1 MCYSKLQRKDEGKKK
16 KKKQLWTLAS
26 MPRMCLKTAYFWPH
40 KKKPKKKPP
49 LHPRSCRH
57 STLVCSTLIPTR
69 VMSRL
74 AVKLPANV
82 GRNPLCA
89 EWKLPLRPSVR
100 SPHLIC
106 GRATTEPLVSQSQKW
121 PRLLLR
127 RVQLCDTYANAPVL
141 QKASSNLYD
150 AKKKKKKDVRAM
162 GHDLM
167 KSGDKGTFIAWLEI
181 KETHL
186 Y

>member
-1 MCYSKLQRKDEGKKK
+1 MASNNKSRKKK
-16 KKKQLWTLAS
+16 KKKKKERALHAFMWYPLCAIAS
-26 MPRMCLKTAYFWPH
+26 YKEKMRE
-40 KKKPKKKPP
+40 KKKKKKNSSEHLRQCQGCVWKQLIFGHTKKNKKKKPP

-150 AKKKKKKDVRAM
+150 AKKKKKRR
-162 GHDLM
+162 
-167 KSGDKGTFIAWLEI
+167 
-181 KETHL
+181 
-186 Y
+186 